1 VQTLSQKSLKKCT
14 SQAFSD
20 TLSNP
25 RIAMEL
31 TGEVRINAPRES
43 VWQALNDERCLMQC
57 IPGCEAVEITSP
69 TERHVRLLVKAGPVR
84 ARFVGNITLSDVVA
98 NSACVMNFEGSG
110 GVAGMATGKSSV
122 QLSDDDGGTLV
133 RYTATASVGGK
144 LGQIGARML
153 DAASKQMADQFFTRL
168 SSILNAGPADAAP
181 AAPAVPAALGLADLP
196 QRLAAPAF
204 HPQAPSP
211 TSEGTRVLWFALG
224 CLATGFGFML
234 AHFLH

>member
-1 VQTLSQKSLKKCT
+1 
-14 SQAFSD
+14 
-20 TLSNP
+20 
-25 RIAMEL
+25 MEL
-31 TGEVRINAPRES
+31 TGEVRIPAPRES
-43 VWQALNDERCLMQC
+43 VWHALNDERCLMQC

-84 ARFVGNITLSDVVA
+84 ARFVGNITLSDVIP

-122 QLSDDDGGTLV
+122 QLSDDNGGTLV

-168 SSILNAGPADAAP
+168 GKVLSAEPVETAAATPRETAKPLRQAAP
-181 AAPAVPAALGLADLP
+181 TYR
-196 QRLAAPAF
+196 QE
-204 HPQAPSP
+204 APSP
-211 TSEGTRVLWFALG
+211 TSEGTRILWFALG
-224 CLATGFGFML
+224 GLATGFGFTL
-234 AHFLH
+234 AHFLR

>member
-1 VQTLSQKSLKKCT
+1 
-14 SQAFSD
+14 
-20 TLSNP
+20 
-25 RIAMEL
+25 MEL
-31 TGEVRINAPRES
+31 TGEVRIAAPRES

-84 ARFVGNITLSDVVA
+84 ARFVGKITLSDVTP

-110 GVAGMATGKSSV
+110 GAAGMATGKSSV
-122 QLSDDDGGTLV
+122 QLSDDNGGTLV

-168 SSILNAGPADAAP
+168 GKVLSAEAVETAPAMQGETATPQRQAAP
-181 AAPAVPAALGLADLP
+181 AYRPAAS
-196 QRLAAPAF
+196 
-204 HPQAPSP
+204 SP
-211 TSEGTRVLWFALG
+211 TGEGTRIVWFALG
-224 CLATGFGFML
+224 CLATGFGFTL
-234 AHFLH
+234 AHILR

>member
-1 VQTLSQKSLKKCT
+1 
-14 SQAFSD
+14 
-20 TLSNP
+20 
-25 RIAMEL
+25 MEL
-31 TGEVRINAPRES
+31 TGEVRIAAPRES

-98 NSACVMNFEGSG
+98 SSACVMNFEGSG

-122 QLSDDDGGTLV
+122 QLSDDNGGTLV

-168 SSILNAGPADAAP
+168 GKFLSAEPVETAATPGEAAKPQRQAAP
-181 AAPAVPAALGLADLP
+181 TYR
-196 QRLAAPAF
+196 QE
-204 HPQAPSP
+204 APSP
-211 TSEGTRVLWFALG
+211 TSEGTRILWFALG
-224 CLATGFGFML
+224 CLATGFGFTL
-234 AHFLH
+234 AHFLR

>member
-1 VQTLSQKSLKKCT
+1 
-14 SQAFSD
+14 
-20 TLSNP
+20 
-25 RIAMEL
+25 MEL
-31 TGEVRINAPRES
+31 TGEVRIAAPRES

-122 QLSDDDGGTLV
+122 QLSDDNGGTLV

-168 SSILNAGPADAAP
+168 GNILSAAP
-181 AAPAVPAALGLADLP
+181 VDAVLVAPEKTASSQQHSAPIDRQDTLP
-196 QRLAAPAF
+196 
-204 HPQAPSP
+204 S
-211 TSEGTRVLWFALG
+211 SGEGTRILWFVLG
-224 CLATGFGFML
+224 CLATGFGFTL
-234 AHFLH
+234 AHFLR

>member
-1 VQTLSQKSLKKCT
+1 
-14 SQAFSD
+14 
-20 TLSNP
+20 
-25 RIAMEL
+25 
-31 TGEVRINAPRES
+31 
-43 VWQALNDERCLMQC
+43 MQC

-84 ARFVGNITLSDVVA
+84 ARFVGNISLSDVVA

-122 QLSDDDGGTLV
+122 QLSDDSGGTLV

-168 SSILNAGPADAAP
+168 GKILSTEPVDAAP
-181 AAPAVPAALGLADLP
+181 AMPAETAKPPRPFAPIYPPTAASTA
-196 QRLAAPAF
+196 
-204 HPQAPSP
+204 
-211 TSEGTRVLWFALG
+211 SEATRMVWFALG
-224 CLATGFGFML
+224 CLATGFGFTL
-234 AHFLH
+234 AHFLR

>member
-1 VQTLSQKSLKKCT
+1 
-14 SQAFSD
+14 
-20 TLSNP
+20 
-25 RIAMEL
+25 MEL
-31 TGEVRINAPRES
+31 TGEVRIAAPRES

-84 ARFVGNITLSDVVA
+84 ARFVGNITLSDVIP

-122 QLSDDDGGTLV
+122 QLSDDNGGTLV

-168 SSILNAGPADAAP
+168 GKILSAELVVTAAATPEETTQPQRQAAP
-181 AAPAVPAALGLADLP
+181 TYR
-196 QRLAAPAF
+196 QE
-204 HPQAPSP
+204 APSP
-211 TSEGTRVLWFALG
+211 TSEGTRIVWFALG
-224 CLATGFGFML
+224 CLATGFGFTL
-234 AHFLH
+234 AHFLR

>member
-1 VQTLSQKSLKKCT
+1 
-14 SQAFSD
+14 
-20 TLSNP
+20 
-25 RIAMEL
+25 MEL
-31 TGEVRINAPRES
+31 TGEVRISAPRES
-43 VWQALNDERCLMQC
+43 VWLALNDERSLMQC

-84 ARFVGNITLSDVVA
+84 ARFVGNITLSDVIP

-122 QLSDDDGGTLV
+122 QLSDDNGGTLV

-168 SSILNAGPADAAP
+168 SKILNVDIADSASTVHGASVKAPRQAAP
-181 AAPAVPAALGLADLP
+181 TYH
-196 QRLAAPAF
+196 QE
-204 HPQAPSP
+204 
-211 TSEGTRVLWFALG
+211 TSSSSSTGEATRILWFALG
-224 CLATGFGFML
+224 CLATGFGFTL
-234 AHFLH
+234 AHFLR

>member
-1 VQTLSQKSLKKCT
+1 
-14 SQAFSD
+14 
-20 TLSNP
+20 
-25 RIAMEL
+25 MEL
-31 TGEVRINAPRES
+31 TGEVRIAAPRES
-43 VWQALNDERCLMQC
+43 VWHALNDERCLMQC

-84 ARFVGNITLSDVVA
+84 ARFVGNITLSDVIP

-122 QLSDDDGGTLV
+122 QLSDDNGGTLV

-168 SSILNAGPADAAP
+168 GKVLSAEPVETAAATPRETAKPLRQAAP
-181 AAPAVPAALGLADLP
+181 TYR
-196 QRLAAPAF
+196 QE
-204 HPQAPSP
+204 APSP
-211 TSEGTRVLWFALG
+211 TSEGTRILWFALG
-224 CLATGFGFML
+224 CLATGFGFTL
-234 AHFLH
+234 AHFLR